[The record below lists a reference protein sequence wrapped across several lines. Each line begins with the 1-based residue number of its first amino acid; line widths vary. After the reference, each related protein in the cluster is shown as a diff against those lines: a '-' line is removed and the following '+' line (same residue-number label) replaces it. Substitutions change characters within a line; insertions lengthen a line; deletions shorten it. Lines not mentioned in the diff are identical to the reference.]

1 MERALYLF
9 IEFEW
14 PREVTKELGGLA
26 HKLHTLTQDAGW
38 IQEVVAASGGIGG
51 EMSSVWVF
59 QLADY
64 AALER
69 LMRDPDDEISQT
81 YMQFFSQMADVRD
94 SLREQVVFM

>member
-1 MERALYLF
+1 
-9 IEFEW
+9 
-14 PREVTKELGGLA
+14 
-26 HKLHTLTQDAGW
+26 
-38 IQEVVAASGGIGG
+38 
-51 EMSSVWVF
+51 VF